1 MSVCKIDKESSVSVL
16 MPFIEGLIISMKI
29 IEILFYIVC
38 FFPFVVLGGLS
49 NGSDT
54 QPYCL
59 LISVPLSFFFIIK
72 NSLKINLNAIFLYI
86 TIGIG
91 IIIGIFI
98 PAIYGINISSCFRY
112 IATYIGMICISYVSY
127 SLCKMKKNYNEK
139 LIKII
144 INIWGMVGIIQ
155 LFFFRNFAYR
165 IVANPRTSDNRGVI
179 SLASEPS
186 YYGAVCVLMLLLVF
200 DFKKNKFFY
209 QINLLVQ
216 ILFIAKSSV
225 SVVYLL
231 CFCSLYLI
239 YSLYKRN
246 AKHIFVLACILTVAF
261 LILYRVVGN
270 TGNGQ
275 RITMFAEILF
285 KSENLNKALK
295 MILSEK
301 SVSIRWNDI
310 IFCLKGFAE
319 YLGLPHGFATRIIS
333 SGYGSVIYT
342 MGWIG
347 VLCIIQIYFIVKKAY
362 IGQKKYETKVLPL
375 FITIIMF
382 SNIQLAN
389 PIFPF
394 MVGYYLYRGNNYI
407 SWNEDFVQKLRIMI
421 KDILR

>member
-1 MSVCKIDKESSVSVL
+1 
-16 MPFIEGLIISMKI
+16 MKI

-38 FFPFVVLGGLS
+38 FFPFVVVGGLS
-49 NGSDT
+49 NGSDI

-59 LISVPLSFFFIIK
+59 LISVPLSFFFTIK
-72 NSLKINLNAIFLYI
+72 KTLEINLNAFFLYI
-86 TIGIG
+86 TLGIG
-91 IIIGIFI
+91 IIIGTII
-98 PAIYGINISSCFRY
+98 PLTCHINISSCFRY

-127 SLCKMKKNYNEK
+127 SLCRMKKNFNEK

-155 LFFFRNFAYR
+155 LFSFRNFAYG
-165 IVANPRTSDNRGVI
+165 IIANPRTSSNRGVI

-186 YYGAVCVLMLLLVF
+186 YYGAVCVLLLLLTI

-209 QINLLVQ
+209 QVNLLIQ
-216 ILFIAKSSV
+216 ILLIAKSSV

-231 CFCSLYLI
+231 CFCFLYLV
-239 YSLYKRN
+239 YRLYKRN
-246 AKHIFVLACILTVAF
+246 VKNIFVLAFLLTVGL
-261 LILYRVVGN
+261 LILYGVVRK

-275 RITMFAEILF
+275 RITMFAEIFF
-285 KSENLNKALK
+285 KSENLNRALK
-295 MILSEK
+295 MILKEK

-310 IFCLKGFAE
+310 LFCLIGFME
-319 YLGLPHGFATRIIS
+319 YWGLPHGFATRIIS
-333 SGYGSVIYT
+333 SGYGSLIYT

-362 IGQKKYETKVLPL
+362 IRQKKYETKVLPL

-394 MVGYYLYRGNNYI
+394 ILGYYLYRGNTYI
-407 SWNEDFVQKLRIMI
+407 SENEVFIKKL
-421 KDILR
+421 